1 MQIRPLRLPRA
12 FATTAFVLLLG
23 LSAAAHPALAQ
34 SPTSQPANPQAAS
47 SVPPNA
53 PEPHVT
59 LRDLP
64 HNLLHDQADLW
75 TSPAR
80 LRGSNIAGPAALV
93 LGTTLLITTDHQVMS
108 SALLNNPSLNQH
120 AVTASNG
127 LIGGFL
133 AAPAVFYGLGR
144 IHHDDHAAET
154 GILAGEAIG
163 DSLAVN
169 EVLKIVSLRER
180 PTVDNARG
188 RFFQTVVGFNSS
200 FPSNHAILAWS
211 TASVIASEYPGI
223 LTKITAYGLATG
235 VSVARVVGREHFPSD
250 VLVGSAL
257 GWMIGRYVF
266 HRHSHGY

>member
-1 MQIRPLRLPRA
+1 MQIKPIRPSRPLACAAL
-12 FATTAFVLLLG
+12 VLALG
-23 LSAAAHPALAQ
+23 LPAAVQPAQAQ
-34 SPTSQPANPQAAS
+34 SSSSQDSSSQAS
-47 SVPPNA
+47 SSALPNA
-53 PEPHVT
+53 PQPHVT

-64 HNLLHDQADLW
+64 RNLLHDQAAIW

-80 LRGSNIAGPAALV
+80 LCGSNIAGPAALV

-108 SALLNNPSLNQH
+108 SPRLINPSLNQH

-133 AAPAVFYGLGR
+133 TAPVVFYGLGR
-144 IHHDDHAAET
+144 IHHDDHATET

-169 EVLKIVSLRER
+169 EVIKLISLRER

-188 RFFQTVVGFNSS
+188 NFFQTSVGFNSS
-200 FPSNHAILAWS
+200 FPSNHAIVAWS
-211 TASVIASEYPGI
+211 AASVIASEYPGI

-250 VLVGSAL
+250 VLVGSAV

-266 HRHSHGY
+266 HRHARSF